1 MCVCFFSLGA
11 VRFASYLFLSLS
23 VSHCHQAAVSLITA
37 KCDLLFLSDSRSQS
51 SHYSLALVASMSL
64 KIKLTHSASLLCNCN
79 YKSALLLCEW
89 ESNEQVVKGKRK
101 GEGGGGRREE
111 GEQRL
116 TRRVAARP
124 PLGIKLAQATGES
137 IQWQSAQ
144 WCTHPTVYV
153 SGNGKH
159 CCYTV
164 WALHASACER
174 PASHRDSHIL
184 CIRGKKKSS
193 TAPLKSLSANNIKI
207 LLGLDQ
213 YVSLLFISQPCLLP
227 R

>member
-101 GEGGGGRREE
+101 GEGGGGRKESSVSPAESPLDRPW
-111 GEQRL
+111 GSNLLRRQVNQSSGSQLNGAHIQR
-116 TRRVAARP
+116 
-124 PLGIKLAQATGES
+124 
-137 IQWQSAQ
+137 
-144 WCTHPTVYV
+144 CT
-153 SGNGKH
+153 
-159 CCYTV
+159 
-164 WALHASACER
+164 
-174 PASHRDSHIL
+174 
-184 CIRGKKKSS
+184 
-193 TAPLKSLSANNIKI
+193 
-207 LLGLDQ
+207 
-213 YVSLLFISQPCLLP
+213 
-227 R
+227 